1 MNRHHPY
8 SASFEHSPSR
18 RGNSSPGLGPDRGH
32 RYPAAGGGSFR
43 GRGGFNRGRGG
54 YGSYDSSMNNHGA
67 FDQGHNQSDLGGY
80 DDYDNPPST
89 QHSYYQNNNYADST
103 PAHFPPSAPQ
113 QMGYNHGYSKF
124 EGALKLRLNEKLQ
137 RIGKKERHLV
147 HLSLSCELR
156 HADSGKFFFR
166 GSLSSGS
173 FPSRA
178 VCLIWT
184 PSRLA

>member
-156 HADSGKFFFR
+156 HADSGKFFFQ
-166 GSLSSGS
+166 GVTSAPDLS
-173 FPSRA
+173 
-178 VCLIWT
+178 
-184 PSRLA
+184 